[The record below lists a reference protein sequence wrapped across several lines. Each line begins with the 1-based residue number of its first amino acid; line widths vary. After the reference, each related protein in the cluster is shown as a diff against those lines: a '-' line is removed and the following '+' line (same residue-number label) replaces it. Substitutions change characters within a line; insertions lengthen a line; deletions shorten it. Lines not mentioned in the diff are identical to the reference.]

1 MADKDIRWVQRFQN
15 FEKAFFRL
23 KESLEIHN
31 PSELERNGIIQ
42 RFEFTLELGWKTL
55 KDYLQHEGL
64 DFPLTPKGTF
74 RQAQQS
80 GLLDY
85 AQVLIDAL
93 ETRNELAHDY
103 DGDKF
108 EKAENLIHKTIFP
121 ALNKLY
127 DFFKEQIK
135 KNQLDLF

>member
-1 MADKDIRWVQRFQN
+1 MKNEDIRWEQRFQN

-23 KESLEIHN
+23 KESLEIVN
-31 PSELERNGIIQ
+31 PTDLERNGIVQ

-64 DFPLTPKGTF
+64 EFQLTPKGTF

-80 GLLDY
+80 GLIDY
-85 AQVLIDAL
+85 GQVLIDAL
-93 ETRNELAHDY
+93 EVRNELAHDY

-108 EKAENLIHKTIFP
+108 EKGEKSIRKVIFP
-121 ALNKLY
+121 ALTSLHH
-127 DFFKEQIK
+127 FFKDQLE
-135 KNQLDLF
+135 KNQMNLF